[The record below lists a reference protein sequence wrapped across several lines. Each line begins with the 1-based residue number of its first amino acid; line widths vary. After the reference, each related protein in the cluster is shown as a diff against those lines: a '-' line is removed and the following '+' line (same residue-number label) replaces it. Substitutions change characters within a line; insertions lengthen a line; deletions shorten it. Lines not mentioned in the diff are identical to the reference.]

1 MIHYVTGDLFD
12 TPAQTLINT
21 VNTVGVMGKGIAL
34 RFKKTFPEMFK
45 EYRAVCERQELGI
58 GSLHLYSTGH
68 KLIVNFPTKKHWRNP
83 SRPEWIRAGLATFVK
98 NYDRMGIHSVAFPPL
113 GCGNGELSFS
123 EVVRPIMDEYL
134 KGLPIPVYIYAPHPP
149 TGPPEH
155 REPKKTAEWLRS
167 QPRDL
172 AFSEV
177 WRDIRRV
184 LQRGSSFETLAQRAV
199 YEAAFEPSRNE
210 IHIVRAGKTIT
221 ISMDEFYDY
230 WIELREYGYLAR
242 GSLPAHRDRDAS
254 YILPILAA
262 LPYVQVVRSSLGYET
277 FQSNPGLALQIVA
290 AEMPLAD
297 ASSQLELV

>member
-34 RFKKTFPEMFK
+34 RFKKTFPAMFK
-45 EYRAVCERQELGI
+45 EYRAICERQELSI

-149 TGPPEH
+149 IDPPEH

-184 LQRGSSFETLAQRAV
+184 LQRGSSFETLAQRAA
-199 YEAAFEPSRNE
+199 YEATFEPSRNE
-210 IHIVRAGKTIT
+210 IHIVRAGRTIT
-221 ISMDEFYDY
+221 IAMDEFYDY